1 MAANSGNVRK
11 KMSRRIQIK
20 LFASLNRFTADSH
33 GNYPIA
39 PGMIVKNL
47 LTQIGIPVEEVNL
60 IIINGKQG
68 NLASAL
74 KTGDRLGIFPPIG
87 GG

>member
-1 MAANSGNVRK
+1 
-11 KMSRRIQIK
+11 MSRHIQIK
-20 LFASLNRFTADSH
+20 LFASLNRFTSTSH

-39 PGMIVKNL
+39 TGMIVKDL
-47 LTQIGIPVEEVNL
+47 LAQMGIPVEEVNL
-60 IIINGKQG
+60 IFINGKQG

-74 KTGDRLGIFPPIG
+74 KGGDRLSIFPPIG